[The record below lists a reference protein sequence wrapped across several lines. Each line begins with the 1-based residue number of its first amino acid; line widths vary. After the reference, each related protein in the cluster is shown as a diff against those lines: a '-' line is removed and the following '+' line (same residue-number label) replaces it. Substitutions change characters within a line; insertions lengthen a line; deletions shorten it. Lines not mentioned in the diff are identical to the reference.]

1 MKTINN
7 LVELHEY
14 LKDNLPEDLDIFLTG
29 HDKRKEITD
38 AFSTAVFALHSGI
51 VRVKPES
58 KIIPL
63 DILIDSGIDCEFCD
77 KIDFANVGTAFF
89 FNQIGNNY
97 VTHQGHH
104 YRYCRPRMNHWIS
117 LRNVPEDAQHYI
129 AEWLFKYF
137 VCESCASAGF
147 KITGVKEGY
156 RFAWESDK

>member
-7 LVELHEY
+7 LVELAQAI
-14 LKDNLPEDLDIFLTG
+14 EDGKNVEVRLAGDYRRLSLDDSWTLNEMKKLCNQDRFRI
-29 HDKRKEITD
+29 
-38 AFSTAVFALHSGI
+38 
-51 VRVKPES
+51 KPEA
-58 KIIPL
+58 KIIPME
-63 DILIDSGIDCEFCD
+63 ILINSGIDCEFCD

>member
-7 LVELHEY
+7 LVELAQAI
-14 LKDNLPEDLDIFLTG
+14 EDGKNVEVRLAGDYRRLSLDDSWTLNEMKKLCNQDRFRI
-29 HDKRKEITD
+29 
-38 AFSTAVFALHSGI
+38 
-51 VRVKPES
+51 KPEA
-58 KIIPL
+58 KIIPME
-63 DILIDSGIDCEFCD
+63 ILINSGIDCEFCD

-104 YRYCRPRMNHWIS
+104 YRYCRPRMNHWMSWKNCQDGKIGD
-117 LRNVPEDAQHYI
+117 LGI
-129 AEWLFKYF
+129 WLDGHFEYETNA
-137 VCESCASAGF
+137 CGF